1 MYVLCRPLVCGM
13 SPSRLASLANKFPS
27 SVSLTC
33 CGYSTFASFTK
44 AVFGA
49 PFGQQDAFASG
60 ISSIAVLELKR
71 SHCKHNCLADVA
83 VDEQSMFM
91 SPDLSVPSNSHVS
104 SVTDP
109 SLINLVPVLPDPS
122 LRSI

>member
-1 MYVLCRPLVCGM
+1 M
-13 SPSRLASLANKFPS
+13 
-27 SVSLTC
+27 
-33 CGYSTFASFTK
+33 K

-49 PFGQQDAFASG
+49 PLGQLAAFASG
-60 ISSIAVLELKR
+60 IISIAVLEIESATATQL
-71 SHCKHNCLADVA
+71 LADVA
-83 VDEQSMFM
+83 AEEQSMFM